1 MTEIRRLAV
10 VNRGEPAM
18 RALHAVAELNDESPG
33 PPIHTIA
40 IHTDPDATAWFVRE
54 ADEAVS
60 LGPAT
65 VPDPAGGHRISA
77 YLDEERVLAALRAA
91 RADAVWVGWGFVAEH
106 ASFAQCCEDAGIVFV
121 GPDSA
126 SIRLLGDKVAAKRL
140 AERAGVPVVPWS
152 GRPVTDAADAAE
164 HARRLGYPVMLKAAS
179 GGGGRGIRQVREPG
193 ELAAALE
200 SARAEA
206 MLAFGDPA
214 VFLEAVVPAA
224 RHVEVQ
230 IIADH
235 HGTTWAAGVRDCSI
249 QRRNQKV
256 IEESASTVLDA
267 DSEHAIRAAA
277 VRLVSAASYRNAG
290 TVEFLVDPA
299 TRAFMF
305 MEVNTRLQVEHPVTE
320 QTTGIDLVKLQLH
333 VACGSRLGS
342 GPPPVRGHA
351 VEARVCAE
359 DPESGF
365 RPAPGR
371 VALLRPPAGPGI
383 RVDAGVAEGDVVSAD
398 FDSMIAKVVAWGR
411 DREEAIA
418 RLRRALAQS
427 VIVVE
432 GGTTNRS
439 FLLSLLGREEV
450 RAGTYDNRWLD
461 RLTAAGG
468 HLPEPDP
475 VALLQ
480 AAVLAYDA
488 DQRATEVAFHA
499 AAARGRP
506 EMPDEA
512 GHRVRLRY
520 RGRAYQLG
528 VYRTGPGSYQVD
540 VDGTLVDLRVDR
552 WSDHERRLTVAGRPY
567 RTVTAVQGATFL
579 VDVDGVSHRV
589 GRDDGG
595 VVRAAGP
602 AFVLRM
608 PVTAGDRVA
617 EGDPVAVL
625 ESMKMETTVL
635 APFAGTVADVTAV
648 ANSQVDAGAPLL
660 RIRED
665 SAGDRADEH
674 GEEVS
679 WSAHPSLDFSEFAA
693 TATVPGGCQP
703 VYAVLRSYLLGYDL
717 PPAAARQVMADHR
730 RVTEDPATA
739 TPQRLACEDE
749 LLDLFADVA
758 GLYRPQPEPDRL
770 ELEGGS
776 SQEYLLS
783 YLQWLDPDRAA
794 LPESFR
800 RRLATAL
807 ARYGISGLQR
817 TPELESAV
825 VWMFRSFRRAAEL
838 APAVAAILRRRLREP
853 APAAGTADG
862 QLRERLDR
870 LAGSTRGRYQLVA
883 DLAADLTFRQI
894 DEPEL
899 QRRVADLYARMEAH
913 LAALAADPARPDR
926 EELVG
931 QLVRC
936 PQPLRPALLRWWRA
950 AAEAPAGGPDLREV
964 LLETHVRRF
973 YRYCQL
979 GPIRFHRQSAHLL
992 AAAGLR
998 LGDEHLHLVVGYAP
1012 LPDLAELAGDVAAA
1026 LAEIDPAAPVVL
1038 DVVTWRD
1045 GDVPGND
1052 AMAGELTE
1060 RVAGCEFG
1068 RTLHRL
1074 DITVTSLAGS
1084 PAEHART
1091 QHVTF
1096 RPAPGGG
1103 FAEEPLY
1110 RNLHPMLAER
1120 IELSRLADFTLERLL
1135 SPEDIFLFRGVAR
1148 SNPKD
1153 VRLFAMAEVRD
1164 LTPAQDS
1171 AGEIVGYP
1179 ALERVGLQALAAM
1192 RDALAGLPDRD
1203 RPQANRVVLN
1213 VRPPWEVPRR
1223 LWPALAR
1230 RWAPLAAGV
1239 GLQKAEL
1246 RVRLPDGHPDGPPR
1260 DVVLHVEGLGEDGV
1274 AVRVSPR
1281 GDPLIRPL
1289 SDYRQRVLRARRIG
1303 APYPYELFTMVA
1315 PPPGSA
1321 ADLPP
1326 GRFVEYDL
1334 DGTGAL
1340 APVHRPYGQ
1349 NTANLV
1355 VGLVSNQTE
1364 KVPEGMARVAIA
1376 GDPTRGLGALAEP
1389 ECRRILAA
1397 LDLAEAEH
1405 LPVEWYA
1412 LSSGARIAMDS
1423 GTENMDWIGAVLRR
1437 IIEFTQAGGE
1447 INVVVTGINVGAQP
1461 YWNAEAT
1468 MLMHTR
1474 GILVMTPQSAMVLT
1488 GKQAL
1493 DFSGGVSAEDNAG
1506 IGGFERVMGPN
1517 GQGQYWAPSL
1527 AGACRIL
1534 LRHYEHTYVVPG
1546 ERFPRRARTDDPVD
1560 RDVRTAPHVMAG
1572 DGVPGTV
1579 GDVFSA
1585 VRNPERKK
1593 PFDIRSVMRAV
1604 VDADSLPLERW
1615 ARWRA
1620 AETSVVWDAHIG
1632 GIPVCL
1638 LGLESRTLARRG
1650 FLPADGPPAWTSGTL
1665 FPQSSRKV
1673 ARALN
1678 AASGNRPVVV
1688 LANLSGFDGSP
1699 ESMRR
1704 WQLEY
1709 GAEIGRAVTNF
1720 RGPIVF
1726 VVISRYHG
1734 GAFVVFSKRLNDQL
1748 EIAAVEGS
1756 FASVIGGAPAA
1767 AVVFVREVS
1776 ARTERD
1782 ARLVALRERIAA
1794 GDGDAAALRTA
1805 YEEAHEAV
1813 RAEKLGEVAAEFD
1826 AIHTIER
1833 ALRVGSVDR
1842 IISAAELRPYIVDA
1856 LERGMARSAH
1866 TGPGHSGRWSQLW
1879 TGSAPA
1885 RKVGSS
1891 SETGGGPGAS

>member
-1 MTEIRRLAV
+1 MSQIHRLAV

-18 RALHAVAELNDESPG
+18 RALNAVAELNDEFPDRR
-33 PPIHTIA
+33 IHTIA
-40 IHTDPDATAWFVRE
+40 VYTDPDATAWFVRT
-54 ADEAVS
+54 ADEAVR

-65 VPDPAGGHRISA
+65 VADPASGRRISA
-77 YLDEERVLAALRAA
+77 YLDEERVLAVLRAA
-91 RADAVWVGWGFVAEH
+91 KADAVWVGWGFVAEH
-106 ASFAQCCEDAGIVFV
+106 ASFARRCEEAGIVFV

-126 SIRLLGDKVAAKRL
+126 TIRLLGDKVEAKRL
-140 AERAGVPVVPWS
+140 AEGADVPVVPWS
-152 GRPVTDAADAAE
+152 GRPVTDAADAAA
-164 HARRLGYPVMLKAAS
+164 HAQRIGYPVMLKAAA
-179 GGGGRGIRQVREPG
+179 GGGGRGIRLVREPG

-200 SARAEA
+200 SARSEA

-214 VFLEAVVPAA
+214 VFVEAFVSAA

-230 IIADH
+230 VIADH

-267 DSEHAIRAAA
+267 GSEQAIKAAA

-290 TVEFLVDPA
+290 TVEFLVDP
-299 TRAFMF
+299 TTGGFMF

-320 QTTGIDLVKLQLH
+320 ATTGIDLVKLQLH
-333 VACGSRLGS
+333 VACGGLLAPA
-342 GPPPVRGHA
+342 PPPVRGHA
-351 VEARVCAE
+351 VEARLCAE
-359 DPESGF
+359 DPEAGF

-371 VALLRPPAGPGI
+371 IVLLRPPAGPGI
-383 RVDAGVAEGDVVSAD
+383 RVDGGIAEGDAVAAD

-411 DREEAIA
+411 DRDEAIA

-427 VIVVE
+427 VVVVE

-450 RAGTYDNRWLD
+450 RAGRFDNRWLD

-468 HLPEPDP
+468 HLPDPDP

-480 AAVLAYDA
+480 AAVQAYDA
-488 DQRATEVAFHA
+488 DQRATEVEFHA

-506 EMPDEA
+506 EMPEQA
-512 GHRVRLRY
+512 GHRVRLNY
-520 RGRAYQLG
+520 RGRAYRLG

-540 VDGTLVDLRVDR
+540 VDGQLVDLQVDR
-552 WSDHERRLTVAGRPY
+552 WSDYEFRLTVAGRTY
-567 RTVTAVQGATFL
+567 RTVVATQGATFL

-602 AFVLRM
+602 AFVLRV
-608 PVTAGDRVA
+608 PVAPGDRVA

-625 ESMKMETTVL
+625 ESMKMETSVL
-635 APFAGTVADVTAV
+635 APFAGTVADVAI
-648 ANSQVDAGAPLL
+648 APNSQVEAGAPLL
-660 RIRED
+660 RIREAKPED
-665 SAGDRADEH
+665 AARDATPATPPTR
-674 GEEVS
+674 
-679 WSAHPSLDFSEFAA
+679 PSLDFSAFAAAA
-693 TATVPGGCQP
+693 TASGGCEP
-703 VYAVLRSYLLGYDL
+703 VYAVLRGYLLGYDL
-717 PPAAARQVMADHR
+717 PPAAARQVMADQR
-730 RVTEDPATA
+730 GLTDGPTA
-739 TPQRLACEDE
+739 VEPQRRRCEDE

-783 YLQWLDPDRAA
+783 YLQWLDPDQAG

-817 TPELESAV
+817 SAELESAV

-838 APAVAAILRRRLREP
+838 APAVAAILQRRLREP

-862 QLRERLDR
+862 ELRARLDR
-870 LAGSTRGRYQLVA
+870 LGRATQSRYPLVA
-883 DLAADLTFRQI
+883 DLAADLTFRQL

-899 QRRVADLYARMEAH
+899 HRRVAEVYSRMERL
-913 LAALAADPARPDR
+913 LATLAADPTGPDR
-926 EELVG
+926 EDLVA

-936 PQPLRPALLRWWRA
+936 PQPLRPALLRWWQA
-950 AAEAPAGGPDLREV
+950 AAEEPPGRPGLREV

-973 YRYCQL
+973 YRYCEL
-979 GPIRFHRQSAHLL
+979 GPIQFHRRSRHLL
-992 AAAGLR
+992 GAAELR
-998 LGDEHLHLVVGYAP
+998 LGDEHQHLVVGYAP
-1012 LPDLAELAGDVAAA
+1012 LPDLAALAADVAAA
-1026 LAEIDPAAPVVL
+1026 LADIDPVLPVAV

-1052 AMAGELTE
+1052 AMAAELAE
-1060 RVAGCEFG
+1060 RVAGCDFG

-1074 DITVTSLAGS
+1074 DITVTSLDGS
-1084 PAEHART
+1084 SAEHART

-1103 FAEEPLY
+1103 LVEDPLY

-1120 IELSRLADFTLERLL
+1120 IELWRLANFTLERLL
-1135 SPEDIFLFRGVAR
+1135 SPEDIFLFRAVAH

-1164 LTPAQDS
+1164 LTPALDG
-1171 AGEIVGYP
+1171 GEIVGYP

-1203 RPQANRVVLN
+1203 RPQANRIVLN
-1213 VRPPWEVPRR
+1213 VRPRWEVPRR

-1239 GLQKAEL
+1239 GLQKVVL
-1246 RVRLPDGHPDGPPR
+1246 RVRMADGDADGSADAPLR
-1260 DVVLHVEGLGEDGV
+1260 DAVLHVEGLGEEGV
-1274 AVRVSPR
+1274 AIRVSPP
-1281 GDPLIRPL
+1281 GEPLIRPL
-1289 SDYRQRVLRARRIG
+1289 TDYRQRVLRARRIG
-1303 APYPYELFTMVA
+1303 VPYPYELIKMLA

-1334 DGTGAL
+1334 AEAGDL
-1340 APVHRPYGQ
+1340 VPVHRPYGQ
-1349 NTANLV
+1349 NNANLV
-1355 VGLVSNQTE
+1355 VGLVTNETE
-1364 KVPEGMARVAIA
+1364 KVPEGMTRVAIA

-1389 ECRRILAA
+1389 ECRRIIAA
-1397 LDLAEAEH
+1397 LDLAAAER
-1405 LPVEWYA
+1405 LPVEWFA

-1474 GILVMTPQSAMVLT
+1474 GILVMTPHSAMVLT

-1493 DFSGGVSAEDNAG
+1493 DFSGGVSAEDNVG

-1517 GQGQYWAPSL
+1517 GQGQYWAPTL
-1527 AGACRIL
+1527 AGACQIL

-1546 ERFPRRARTDDPVD
+1546 EQFPRRARTVDPID
-1560 RDVRTAPHVMAG
+1560 RDVRTSPHATVGGGA
-1572 DGVPGTV
+1572 PGTV

-1585 VRNPERKK
+1585 VHNPERKK
-1593 PFDIRSVMRAV
+1593 PFDIRSVLRAV
-1604 VDADSLPLERW
+1604 VDADSSPLERW

-1620 AETSVVWDAHIG
+1620 AETAVVWDAHIG

-1678 AASGNRPVVV
+1678 AASGNRPVVM

-1734 GAFVVFSKRLNDQL
+1734 GAFVVFSKRLNEQV

-1767 AVVFVREVS
+1767 AVVFVREVR

-1782 ARLVALRERIAA
+1782 PRLVALRDEM
-1794 GDGDAAALRTA
+1794 AAADGRRRSPPCGPRTS
-1805 YEEAHEAV
+1805 
-1813 RAEKLGEVAAEFD
+1813 RPTRRCG
-1826 AIHTIER
+1826 R
-1833 ALRVGSVDR
+1833 RS
-1842 IISAAELRPYIVDA
+1842 SARWRPSSTA
-1856 LERGMARSAH
+1856 S
-1866 TGPGHSGRWSQLW
+1866 TPSSGRCASARW
-1879 TGSAPA
+1879 TGSSPPPSCGRTSWTRWSAGWPGPHDRA
-1885 RKVGSS
+1885 RIRA
-1891 SETGGGPGAS
+1891 GGGPSRGPARLR